1 MQYEDQMW
9 GNMATGL
16 LMHLFEKLEFFIESL
31 TLVLGIDM
39 EQRFVVQVL
48 KSNRMTRNKR

>member
-1 MQYEDQMW
+1 
-9 GNMATGL
+9 MATGL